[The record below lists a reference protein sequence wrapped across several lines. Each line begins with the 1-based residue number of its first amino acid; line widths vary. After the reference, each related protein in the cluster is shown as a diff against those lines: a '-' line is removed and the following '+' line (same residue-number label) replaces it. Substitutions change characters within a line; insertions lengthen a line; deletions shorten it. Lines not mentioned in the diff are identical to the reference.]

1 MTFLNFSQLPE
12 SVFRP
17 NFPGKHF
24 PENQAKFSCIS
35 IVIVLVL
42 KHSCISIVIHEYYK
56 AGRTGKTI
64 TTKIKKQMMSRGGIF
79 QARKAARTIIADTLS
94 SDKITIVLFK
104 DTGK

>member
-12 SVFRP
+12 SVFRS

-24 PENQAKFSCIS
+24 PENQAKFSYIS

-64 TTKIKKQMMSRGGIF
+64 TKKKQMMSRGGIF

>member
-12 SVFRP
+12 SIFRP

-64 TTKIKKQMMSRGGIF
+64 TKKKKADDVTRGYF
-79 QARKAARTIIADTLS
+79 S
-94 SDKITIVLFK
+94 SSESSK
-104 DTGK
+104 DDNCRHVK